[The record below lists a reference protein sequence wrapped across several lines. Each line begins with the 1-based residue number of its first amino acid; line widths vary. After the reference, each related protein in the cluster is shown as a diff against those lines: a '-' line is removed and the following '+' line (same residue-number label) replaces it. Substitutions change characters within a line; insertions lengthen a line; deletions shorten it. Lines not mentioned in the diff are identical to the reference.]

1 MKMKKKINILLAL
14 TIMPVMTGC
23 AGWLDKEPLAQMS
36 PDSFFSTEE
45 ELQAFSNNFYN
56 DFPGAGLYED
66 SFDLCLGMECPP
78 EMRNGRIIPASGSGW
93 TWTSLRNINTLL
105 EYSVNCK
112 DTEVRTEYDALAR
125 FFRAYF
131 YFEKVKR
138 FGDVPWYDRQLG
150 SADPDLYK
158 PRDSR
163 ELVMQKMIGDIDY
176 AIENLPAEKSLYR
189 VTKWA
194 ALALKSRFCLFEGTF
209 RKYHGYQETMY
220 PEYDWKYYL
229 EQCVSAGEEFMNS
242 SGYGIYSADGPDES
256 YLNLFAS
263 AEAIGE
269 EIILARDYNDALG
282 VTHDANYYTLTQ
294 SYGRPGLSKKIV
306 NTYLMKDGTRFT
318 EKEGYETMTFVEEC
332 RDRDPRL
339 AQSIRTPGYT
349 RIGSTEKAAPDFT
362 YTVTGYHP
370 VKFVTGR
377 EYDGYSKSC
386 NDLPIFRSAEVYLN
400 FAEAKAELGTLTQAD
415 LDRSVKKIRDRV
427 GMPGIDMKA
436 ANNAQDEYLAD
447 MYKGVTGPNA
457 GVILEIRRERGVEL
471 SREGFR
477 YYDMIRWKEG
487 QEFTRKCYG
496 MYFPRLGDFDLDDE
510 CLISASIWVQ
520 NLKQRLLC
528 PMRWGRTYT
537 FRKETTAMWIRITTS
552 LFPGMKT
559 GIIFI
564 RSRQMTGLCPEGRS
578 SRIPAGMTGLISKMY
593 RYE

>member
-36 PDSFFSTEE
+36 PESFFSTEE

-377 EYDGYSKSC
+377 EYDGFSKSC

-471 SREGFR
+471 SREGIR

-496 MYFPRLGDFDLDDE
+496 MYFPRLGDFDLDDDGMPDI
-510 CLISASIWVQ
+510 CLYMGTKPETEAPLSYEVGQDIYLSEGDHGYVDPYYNITLSWNEDRDYFYPIPTDDRALSGGA
-520 NLKQRLLC
+520 LKQN
-528 PMRWGRTYT
+528 
-537 FRKETTAMWIRITTS
+537 
-552 LFPGMKT
+552 PGWND
-559 GIIFI
+559 
-564 RSRQMTGLCPEGRS
+564 GLDF
-578 SRIPAGMTGLISKMY
+578 
-593 RYE
+593 

>member
-36 PDSFFSTEE
+36 PESFFSTEE

-318 EKEGYETMTFVEEC
+318 EKKGYETMTFVEEC

-496 MYFPRLGDFDLDDE
+496 MYFPRLGDFDLDDDGMPDI
-510 CLISASIWVQ
+510 CLYMGTKPETEAPLSYEVGQDIYLSEGDHGYVDPYYNITLSWNEDRDYFYPIPTDDRALSGGA
-520 NLKQRLLC
+520 LKQN
-528 PMRWGRTYT
+528 
-537 FRKETTAMWIRITTS
+537 
-552 LFPGMKT
+552 PGWND
-559 GIIFI
+559 
-564 RSRQMTGLCPEGRS
+564 GLDF
-578 SRIPAGMTGLISKMY
+578 
-593 RYE
+593 

>member
-36 PDSFFSTEE
+36 PESFFSTEE

-138 FGDVPWYDRQLG
+138 FGDVSWYDRQLG

-496 MYFPRLGDFDLDDE
+496 MYFPRLGDFDLDDDGMPDI
-510 CLISASIWVQ
+510 CLYMGTKPETEAPLSYEVGQDIYLSEGDHGYVDPYYNITLSWNEDRDYFYPIPTDDRALSGGA
-520 NLKQRLLC
+520 LKQN
-528 PMRWGRTYT
+528 
-537 FRKETTAMWIRITTS
+537 
-552 LFPGMKT
+552 PGWND
-559 GIIFI
+559 
-564 RSRQMTGLCPEGRS
+564 GLDF
-578 SRIPAGMTGLISKMY
+578 
-593 RYE
+593 

>member
-1 MKMKKKINILLAL
+1 MKRKNILLVITVLPA
-14 TIMPVMTGC
+14 VCGC

-36 PDSFFSTEE
+36 PETFFSNEN

-56 DFPGAGLYED
+56 DFPGVGLYED
-66 SFDLCLGMECPP
+66 SFDLCLSMECPP

-150 SADPDLYK
+150 SADSDLYK

-163 ELVMQKMIGDIDY
+163 ELVMRKMIEDIDY
-176 AIENLPAEKSLYR
+176 AIDNLPAEKSLYR
-189 VTKWA
+189 VTRWT

-209 RKYHGYQETMY
+209 RKYHGYRETMY

-229 EQCVSAGEEFMNS
+229 DQCVSASEEFMNS

-256 YLNLFAS
+256 YMNLFAS
-263 AEAIGE
+263 ADAIGE

-294 SYGRPGLSKKIV
+294 SYGRPGLSKKII
-306 NTYLMKDGTRFT
+306 NTYLMKDGSRFT
-318 EKEGYETMTFVEEC
+318 DKEGYETMTFVEEC

-349 RIGSTEKAAPDFT
+349 RIGSAERVAPDFT

-370 VKFVTGR
+370 IKFVTGS
-377 EYDGYSKSC
+377 EYDGFSKSC

-400 FAEAKAELGTLTQAD
+400 FAEAKAELGSLTQAD

-427 GMPGIDMKA
+427 GMPGIDMEA
-436 ANNAQDEYLAD
+436 ANNDSDKYLED
-447 MYKGVTGPNA
+447 MYKGVTGQNA

-496 MYFPRLGDFDLDDE
+496 MYFPKLGDFDLDDDGMPDI
-510 CLISASIWVQ
+510 CLYMGTKPETEAPLSYEVGQDIYLSEGDHGYVDPYYNITLSWNEDRDYFYPIPTDDRSLSGGAIEQ
-520 NLKQRLLC
+520 N
-528 PMRWGRTYT
+528 
-537 FRKETTAMWIRITTS
+537 
-552 LFPGMKT
+552 PGWND
-559 GIIFI
+559 
-564 RSRQMTGLCPEGRS
+564 GLDF
-578 SRIPAGMTGLISKMY
+578 
-593 RYE
+593 